1 MRAHAAAQFTL
12 THFGAWRWAVR
23 LISAVLASVVA
34 AWVGSDGSP
43 ARTFGS
49 PMAAGLIMVLLVWL
63 VAVQSRDRPVNLH
76 WDGGQWSLGQAG
88 VAALE
93 PLTGELE
100 VAVDLGVWML
110 LRFTANDPSSRP
122 RVHWVPA
129 QRAGHAPQWHALRC
143 AVYSPR
149 PDAGVDAAPDV

>member
-12 THFGAWRWAVR
+12 THFGAWRWAIR

-49 PMAAGLIMVLLVWL
+49 PMVAGLITVLLVWL
-63 VAVQSRDRPVNLH
+63 VAVQPRDRPVNLR
-76 WDGGQWSLGQAG
+76 WDGGQWFLGRADVSG
-88 VAALE
+88 LE
-93 PLTGELE
+93 PQTGALE

-110 LRFTANDPSSRP
+110 LRFTASDASLWP

-129 QRAGHAPQWHALRC
+129 QRAGHAPLWHALRC

-149 PDAGVDAAPDV
+149 PDVGVDAAPDV